1 LLVVLAWSRPLTA
14 FVALKI
20 SKNGLE
26 VRKLWPFEIEGG
38 EGKWGRI
45 IFTENSSLNSFIA
58 YFSNLSKNL

>member
-38 EGKWGRI
+38 RGGDGGEDHFYRK
-45 IFTENSSLNSFIA
+45 FFIE
-58 YFSNLSKNL
+58 